1 MTQYD
6 NLNTYSKNEQKI
18 LERNKGEKYEK
29 CRITEVVRMRK
40 S

>member
-6 NLNTYSKNEQKI
+6 NLNKYSKNEQKN
-18 LERNKGEKYEK
+18 LERNKGEKYG
-29 CRITEVVRMRK
+29 VLG